1 MKKLVALMLAC
12 MLSLPVVSVADK
24 DSTNDRISEKIEAH
38 TFDSAQK
45 SNADTNKKK
54 TDAKDKQADAKDTSN
69 KKEASDK
76 KDVANKTDKK
86 DVTDK
91 KDFSDK
97 KKNEKKQDQITTN
110 EDGVFKNVIHQRFQG
125 ENRAK
130 TAVNVQRHY
139 FANTDKVILVNDNAY
154 PDAISATNVSMGKY
168 PLLYTGKNSLSI
180 ETKSA
185 LDKMFL
191 DEIYL
196 MGGVNTISKKVE
208 NNLKKNFPHAKITR
222 IMGNNRYDT
231 SAQSAKTRGKVTNLI
246 FAAGTNYADALY
258 ATSLAAHQK
267 APILLV
273 SNDGINQSTANF
285 IKSLGNIHNVTIVG
299 GEISVNQ
306 SVKSQIEALTR
317 KSVTRLSGADRYASS
332 VEVAKRVNASPAEV
346 ITTSGEVFADALVS
360 STVAQKIKAPI
371 LLVKKDVLPLSVR
384 EYLKKNNSIYKLTTI
399 GGYNT
404 VTKNNY
410 STQVILISGLD
421 IDKPL
426 VDKQGKGIIKA
437 FTKDYKKYYVLP
449 NNKYYS
455 AIKEYD
461 KLFVY
466 LRDAL
471 AEDYRPLE

>member
-1 MKKLVALMLAC
+1 MLVC
-12 MLSLPVVSVADK
+12 MLSFPVVSIADK
-24 DSTNDRISEKIEAH
+24 DSPNEVTSEKV
-38 TFDSAQK
+38 
-45 SNADTNKKK
+45 
-54 TDAKDKQADAKDTSN
+54 
-69 KKEASDK
+69 EASTNETN
-76 KDVANKTDKK
+76 VNNTNEKT
-86 DVTDK
+86 
-91 KDFSDK
+91 
-97 KKNEKKQDQITTN
+97 KNEKQQKQITTN

-139 FANTDKVILVNDNAY
+139 FANTNKVILVNDNAY

-168 PLLYTGKNSLSI
+168 PLLYTGKNSLSV

-196 MGGVNTISKKVE
+196 MGGANTISKNVE
-208 NNLKKNFPHAKITR
+208 NKLRKNFPHAKITR

-231 SAQSAKTRGKVTNLI
+231 SAESAKTRANTTNLI

-258 ATSLAAHQK
+258 ATSLAAHQN

-273 SNDGINQSTANF
+273 SNEGLSQSTRKF
-285 IKSLGNIHNVTIVG
+285 IQSIGNIHNVTIVG
-299 GEISVNQ
+299 GGISVNQ
-306 SVKSQIEALTR
+306 SVKNQIENLT
-317 KSVTRLSGADRYASS
+317 KKHVTRLAGVDRYESS
-332 VEVAKRVNASPAEV
+332 VEVAKRVNANPAEV

-371 LLVKKDVLPLSVR
+371 LLVKKDVIPLKVR
-384 EYLKKNNSIYKLTTI
+384 EYMKDTNSIYKLTTI

-426 VDKQGKGIIKA
+426 IDKQGKGLIKA

-449 NNKYYS
+449 NNKYYNS
-455 AIKEYD
+455 IKKYD

>member
-1 MKKLVALMLAC
+1 MLVC
-12 MLSLPVVSVADK
+12 MLSFPVVSAADK
-24 DSTNDRISEKIEAH
+24 DSSSNTPSKKVESSTNETNVNNTNEK
-38 TFDSAQK
+38 T
-45 SNADTNKKK
+45 
-54 TDAKDKQADAKDTSN
+54 
-69 KKEASDK
+69 
-76 KDVANKTDKK
+76 
-86 DVTDK
+86 
-91 KDFSDK
+91 
-97 KKNEKKQDQITTN
+97 KNEKQQEQITTN

-139 FANTDKVILVNDNAY
+139 FANTNKVILVNDNAY

-168 PLLYTGKNSLSI
+168 PLLYTGKNSLSV

-196 MGGVNTISKKVE
+196 MGGVNTISKNVE
-208 NNLKKNFPHAKITR
+208 NKLRKNFPHAKITR

-231 SAQSAKTRGKVTNLI
+231 SAESAKTRANTTNLI

-258 ATSLAAHQK
+258 ATSLAAHQN

-273 SNDGINQSTANF
+273 SNEGLSTSTVNF
-285 IKSLGNIHNVTIVG
+285 IKSIGNIDSVTIVG

-306 SVKSQIEALTR
+306 SVKNQIENLTKKR
-317 KSVTRLSGADRYASS
+317 VTRLAGVDRYESS
-332 VEVAKRVNASPAEV
+332 VEVAKRVNANPAEV

-371 LLVKKDVLPLSVR
+371 LLVKKDVIPLKVR
-384 EYLKKNNSIYKLTTI
+384 EYMKDTNSIYKLTTI

-426 VDKQGKGIIKA
+426 VDKQGKGLIKA

-455 AIKEYD
+455 SIKKYD

>member
-1 MKKLVALMLAC
+1 MKKLVALMLVC
-12 MLSLPVVSVADK
+12 MLSFPVVSAADK
-24 DSTNDRISEKIEAH
+24 DSPSNTPSKKVESSTNE
-38 TFDSAQK
+38 TNV
-45 SNADTNKKK
+45 SNTNEQ
-54 TDAKDKQADAKDTSN
+54 T
-69 KKEASDK
+69 
-76 KDVANKTDKK
+76 
-86 DVTDK
+86 
-91 KDFSDK
+91 
-97 KKNEKKQDQITTN
+97 KNEKQQEQITTN

-139 FANTDKVILVNDNAY
+139 FANTNKVILVNDNAY

-168 PLLYTGKNSLSI
+168 PLLYTGKNSLSV
-180 ETKSA
+180 ETKLA

-196 MGGVNTISKKVE
+196 MGGVNTISKNVE
-208 NNLKKNFPHAKITR
+208 NKLRKNFPHAKITR

-231 SAQSAKTRGKVTNLI
+231 SAESAKTRANTTNLI

-273 SNDGINQSTANF
+273 SNDGINQSTANY
-285 IKSLGNIHNVTIVG
+285 IKSLGNIDNVTIVG
-299 GEISVNQ
+299 GEISVNE
-306 SVKSQIEALTR
+306 SIKNQIQALTKKR
-317 KSVTRLSGADRYASS
+317 VTRLAGVDRYESS
-332 VEVAKRVNASPAEV
+332 VEVAKRVNANPAEV

-384 EYLKKNNSIYKLTTI
+384 EYMKDTNSIYKLTTI

-426 VDKQGKGIIKA
+426 LDKQGKGLI
-437 FTKDYKKYYVLP
+437 
-449 NNKYYS
+449 S
-455 AIKEYD
+455 
-461 KLFVY
+461 
-466 LRDAL
+466 
-471 AEDYRPLE
+471 

>member
-12 MLSLPVVSVADK
+12 MLSFPVVSVADK
-24 DSTNDRISEKIEAH
+24 DSANEGASEKVEANAND
-38 TFDSAQK
+38 TAKK
-45 SNADTNKKK
+45 SDPNAKP
-54 TDAKDKQADAKDTSN
+54 KD
-69 KKEASDK
+69 E
-76 KDVANKTDKK
+76 
-86 DVTDK
+86 
-91 KDFSDK
+91 
-97 KKNEKKQDQITTN
+97 NEKKQEQITTN

-139 FANTDKVILVNDNAY
+139 FANTNKVILVNDNAY

-196 MGGVNTISKKVE
+196 MGGLNTISKKVE
-208 NNLKKNFPHAKITR
+208 NSLKKNFPHAKITR

-231 SAQSAKTRGKVTNLI
+231 SAESAKTRANTTNLI

-258 ATSLAAHQK
+258 ATSLAAHQN

-273 SNDGINQSTANF
+273 SNEGLSQSTRKF
-285 IKSLGNIHNVTIVG
+285 IQSIGNIDSVTIVG

-306 SVKSQIEALTR
+306 SVKNQIENLTKKR
-317 KSVTRLSGADRYASS
+317 VTRLAGVDRYESS
-332 VEVAKRVNASPAEV
+332 VEVAKRVNANPAEV

-371 LLVKKDVLPLSVR
+371 LLVKKDVIPLKVR
-384 EYLKKNNSIYKLTTI
+384 EYMKDTNSIYKLTTI

-426 VDKQGKGIIKA
+426 IDKQGKGLIKA

-449 NNKYYS
+449 NNKYYNS
-455 AIKEYD
+455 IKKYD

>member
-1 MKKLVALMLAC
+1 MLVC
-12 MLSLPVVSVADK
+12 MLSFPVVSAADK
-24 DSTNDRISEKIEAH
+24 DSPSNTPSKKVESSTNE
-38 TFDSAQK
+38 TNV
-45 SNADTNKKK
+45 SNTNEQ
-54 TDAKDKQADAKDTSN
+54 T
-69 KKEASDK
+69 
-76 KDVANKTDKK
+76 
-86 DVTDK
+86 
-91 KDFSDK
+91 
-97 KKNEKKQDQITTN
+97 KNEKNQEEITTN

-139 FANTDKVILVNDNAY
+139 FANTNKVILVNDNAY

-168 PLLYTGKNSLSI
+168 PLLYTGKNSLSV

-196 MGGVNTISKKVE
+196 MGGVNTISKNVE
-208 NNLKKNFPHAKITR
+208 NKLRKNFPHAKITR
-222 IMGNNRYDT
+222 IMGNNRYGT
-231 SAQSAKTRGKVTNLI
+231 SAESAKTRANTTNLI

-258 ATSLAAHQK
+258 ATSLAAHQN

-273 SNDGINQSTANF
+273 SNDGINQSTANY
-285 IKSLGNIHNVTIVG
+285 IKSLGNINNVTIVG

-306 SVKSQIEALTR
+306 SVKNQIENLTKKR
-317 KSVTRLSGADRYASS
+317 VTRLAGQDRYASS
-332 VEVAKRVNASPAEV
+332 VEVAKRVNANPAEV

-384 EYLKKNNSIYKLTTI
+384 EYMKDSNSIYKLTTI

-426 VDKQGKGIIKA
+426 IDKQGKGLIKA

>member
-1 MKKLVALMLAC
+1 MLVC
-12 MLSLPVVSVADK
+12 MLSFPVLSAADK
-24 DSTNDRISEKIEAH
+24 DSASNTPSKKVESSTNE
-38 TFDSAQK
+38 
-45 SNADTNKKK
+45 TNVNN
-54 TDAKDKQADAKDTSN
+54 TNEQT
-69 KKEASDK
+69 
-76 KDVANKTDKK
+76 
-86 DVTDK
+86 
-91 KDFSDK
+91 
-97 KKNEKKQDQITTN
+97 KNEKQQEEITTN

-139 FANTDKVILVNDNAY
+139 FANTNKVILVNDNAY

-168 PLLYTGKNSLSI
+168 PLLYTGKNSLSV

-196 MGGVNTISKKVE
+196 MGGANTISKKVE
-208 NNLKKNFPHAKITR
+208 NKLRKNFPHAKITR

-231 SAQSAKTRGKVTNLI
+231 SAESARTRANTTNLI

-258 ATSLAAHQK
+258 ATSLAAHQN

-306 SVKSQIEALTR
+306 SVKNQIENLTKKR
-317 KSVTRLSGADRYASS
+317 VTRLAGVDRYESS
-332 VEVAKRVNASPAEV
+332 VEVAKRVNANPAEV

-371 LLVKKDVLPLSVR
+371 LLVKKDVLPLKVR
-384 EYLKKNNSIYKLTTI
+384 EYLRDTNSIYKLTTI

-426 VDKQGKGIIKA
+426 LDKQGKGLIKA

-449 NNKYYS
+449 NNKYYNS
-455 AIKEYD
+455 IKEYD

>member
-1 MKKLVALMLAC
+1 MLVC
-12 MLSLPVVSVADK
+12 MLSFPVVSIADK
-24 DSTNDRISEKIEAH
+24 NSPNEGASEKVEA
-38 TFDSAQK
+38 SANDTAKK
-45 SNADTNKKK
+45 SDANAK
-54 TDAKDKQADAKDTSN
+54 AKD
-69 KKEASDK
+69 E
-76 KDVANKTDKK
+76 
-86 DVTDK
+86 
-91 KDFSDK
+91 
-97 KKNEKKQDQITTN
+97 NEKKQEQITTN

-139 FANTDKVILVNDNAY
+139 FANTNKVILVNDNAY

-168 PLLYTGKNSLSI
+168 PLLYTGKNSLSV

-196 MGGVNTISKKVE
+196 MGGVNTISKNVE
-208 NNLKKNFPHAKITR
+208 NKLKKNFPHAKITR

-231 SAQSAKTRGKVTNLI
+231 SAESAKTRANTTNLI

-258 ATSLAAHQK
+258 ATSLAAHQN

-273 SNDGINQSTANF
+273 SNEGLSQSTRKF
-285 IKSLGNIHNVTIVG
+285 IQSIGNIDNVTIVG

-306 SVKSQIEALTR
+306 SVKNQIENLTKKR
-317 KSVTRLSGADRYASS
+317 VTRLAGVDRYESS
-332 VEVAKRVNASPAEV
+332 VEVAKRVNANPAEV

-371 LLVKKDVLPLSVR
+371 LLVKKDVLPLKVR
-384 EYLKKNNSIYKLTTI
+384 EYMKDTNSIYKLTTI

-426 VDKQGKGIIKA
+426 IDKQGKGLIKA

-449 NNKYYS
+449 NNKYYNS
-455 AIKEYD
+455 IKKYD

>member
-1 MKKLVALMLAC
+1 MLVC
-12 MLSLPVVSVADK
+12 MLSFPVVSAADK
-24 DSTNDRISEKIEAH
+24 DSASNTPSKKVESSTDETNVNNTNEK
-38 TFDSAQK
+38 T
-45 SNADTNKKK
+45 
-54 TDAKDKQADAKDTSN
+54 
-69 KKEASDK
+69 
-76 KDVANKTDKK
+76 
-86 DVTDK
+86 
-91 KDFSDK
+91 
-97 KKNEKKQDQITTN
+97 KNEKQQEQITTN

-139 FANTDKVILVNDNAY
+139 FANTNKVILVNDNAY

-168 PLLYTGKNSLSI
+168 PLLYTGKNSLSV

-208 NNLKKNFPHAKITR
+208 NNLRRNFPHAKITR

-231 SAQSAKTRGKVTNLI
+231 SAESAKTRANTTNLI

-273 SNDGINQSTANF
+273 SNDGLSTSTVNF
-285 IKSLGNIHNVTIVG
+285 IKSIGNIDNVTIVG

-306 SVKSQIEALTR
+306 SVKNQIEALTKKR
-317 KSVTRLSGADRYASS
+317 VTRLAGVDRYESS
-332 VEVAKRVNASPAEV
+332 VEVAKRVNENPAEV

-371 LLVKKDVLPLSVR
+371 LLVKKDIIPLKVR
-384 EYLKKNNSIYKLTTI
+384 EYMKDTNSIYKLTTI

-404 VTKNNY
+404 VTRNNY

-426 VDKQGKGIIKA
+426 LDKQGKGLIKA

-449 NNKYYS
+449 NNKYYNS
-455 AIKEYD
+455 IKEYD

>member
-1 MKKLVALMLAC
+1 MLVC
-12 MLSLPVVSVADK
+12 MLSFPVVSIADK
-24 DSTNDRISEKIEAH
+24 NSPNEGASEKVEA
-38 TFDSAQK
+38 SANDTAKK
-45 SNADTNKKK
+45 SDANAK
-54 TDAKDKQADAKDTSN
+54 AKD
-69 KKEASDK
+69 E
-76 KDVANKTDKK
+76 
-86 DVTDK
+86 
-91 KDFSDK
+91 
-97 KKNEKKQDQITTN
+97 NEKKQEQITTN

-139 FANTDKVILVNDNAY
+139 FANTNKVILVNDNAY

-168 PLLYTGKNSLSI
+168 PLLYTGKNSLSV

-196 MGGVNTISKKVE
+196 MGGVNTISKNVE
-208 NNLKKNFPHAKITR
+208 NKLKKNFPHAKITR

-231 SAQSAKTRGKVTNLI
+231 SAESAKARANTTNLI

-258 ATSLAAHQK
+258 ATSLAAHQN

-273 SNDGINQSTANF
+273 SNEGLSQSTRKF
-285 IKSLGNIHNVTIVG
+285 IQSIGNIDTVTIVG

-306 SVKSQIEALTR
+306 SVKNQIENLTKKR
-317 KSVTRLSGADRYASS
+317 VTRLAGVDRYESS
-332 VEVAKRVNASPAEV
+332 VEVAKRVNANPAEV

-371 LLVKKDVLPLSVR
+371 LLVKKDVIPLKVR
-384 EYLKKNNSIYKLTTI
+384 EYMKDTNSIYKLTTI

-426 VDKQGKGIIKA
+426 IDKQGKGLIKA

-449 NNKYYS
+449 NNKYYR

>member
-1 MKKLVALMLAC
+1 MKKLVALMLVC
-12 MLSLPVVSVADK
+12 MLSFPVVSAADK
-24 DSTNDRISEKIEAH
+24 DSANNTPSKKVESSTNETNVNNTNEK
-38 TFDSAQK
+38 T
-45 SNADTNKKK
+45 
-54 TDAKDKQADAKDTSN
+54 
-69 KKEASDK
+69 
-76 KDVANKTDKK
+76 
-86 DVTDK
+86 
-91 KDFSDK
+91 
-97 KKNEKKQDQITTN
+97 KNEKKQEEITTN

-139 FANTDKVILVNDNAY
+139 FANTNKVILVNDNAY

-168 PLLYTGKNSLSI
+168 PLLYTGKNSLSV

-196 MGGVNTISKKVE
+196 MGGVNTISKNVE
-208 NNLKKNFPHAKITR
+208 NKLRKNFPHAKITR

-231 SAQSAKTRGKVTNLI
+231 SAESAKTRANTTNLI

-258 ATSLAAHQK
+258 ATSLAAHQN

-273 SNDGINQSTANF
+273 SNEGLSQSTRKF
-285 IKSLGNIHNVTIVG
+285 IQSIGNIDSVTIVG

-306 SVKSQIEALTR
+306 SVKNQIENLTKKR
-317 KSVTRLSGADRYASS
+317 VTRLAGVDRYESS
-332 VEVAKRVNASPAEV
+332 VEVAKRVNANPAEV

-371 LLVKKDVLPLSVR
+371 LLVKKDVIPLKVK
-384 EYLKKNNSIYKLTTI
+384 EYMKDTNSIYKLTTI

-426 VDKQGKGIIKA
+426 IDKQGKGLIKA

-449 NNKYYS
+449 NNKYYR

>member
-1 MKKLVALMLAC
+1 MKKLVALMLVC
-12 MLSLPVVSVADK
+12 MLSFPVVSAADK
-24 DSTNDRISEKIEAH
+24 DSPSNTPSKKVESSTNE
-38 TFDSAQK
+38 TNV
-45 SNADTNKKK
+45 SNTNEQ
-54 TDAKDKQADAKDTSN
+54 T
-69 KKEASDK
+69 
-76 KDVANKTDKK
+76 
-86 DVTDK
+86 
-91 KDFSDK
+91 
-97 KKNEKKQDQITTN
+97 KNEKKQEEITTN

-139 FANTDKVILVNDNAY
+139 FANTNKVILVNDNAY

-168 PLLYTGKNSLSI
+168 PLLYTGKNSLSV

-208 NNLKKNFPHAKITR
+208 NKLRKNFPHAKITR

-231 SAQSAKTRGKVTNLI
+231 SAESARTRANTTNLI

-258 ATSLAAHQK
+258 ATSLAAHQN

-273 SNDGINQSTANF
+273 SNEGLSQSTRKF
-285 IKSLGNIHNVTIVG
+285 IQSIGNIERVTIVG

-306 SVKSQIEALTR
+306 SVKNQIENLTK
-317 KSVTRLSGADRYASS
+317 KSVTRLAGVDRYESS
-332 VEVAKRVNASPAEV
+332 VEVAKRVNANPAEV

-371 LLVKKDVLPLSVR
+371 LLVKKDVLPLKVR
-384 EYLKKNNSIYKLTTI
+384 EYMKDTNSIYKLTTI

-426 VDKQGKGIIKA
+426 IDKQGKGLIKA

-449 NNKYYS
+449 NNKYYNS
-455 AIKEYD
+455 IKEYD

>member
-1 MKKLVALMLAC
+1 MKKFVALMLVC
-12 MLSLPVVSVADK
+12 MLSFPVVSVAD
-24 DSTNDRISEKIEAH
+24 ND
-38 TFDSAQK
+38 
-45 SNADTNKKK
+45 K
-54 TDAKDKQADAKDTSN
+54 TTAKDATEKVETSANDTAKTSN
-69 KKEASDK
+69 ND
-76 KDVANKTDKK
+76 NK
-86 DVTDK
+86 
-91 KDFSDK
+91 S
-97 KKNEKKQDQITTN
+97 EKKQDQITAN
-110 EDGVFKNVIHQRFQG
+110 EEGVFKNVIHQRFQG

-139 FANTDKVILVNDNAY
+139 FANTNKVILVNDNAY
-154 PDAISATNVSMGKY
+154 PDAISATNVSIGKY
-168 PLLYTGKNSLSI
+168 PLLYTGKNSLSV

-196 MGGVNTISKKVE
+196 MGGVNTIGKKVE
-208 NNLKKNFPHAKITR
+208 NKLKKNFPHAKITR

-231 SAQSAKTRGKVTNLI
+231 SAESAKTRANTTNLI

-258 ATSLAAHQK
+258 ATSLAAHQN

-273 SNDGINQSTANF
+273 SNEGLSQSTRKF
-285 IKSLGNIHNVTIVG
+285 IQSIENIHNVTIVG

-306 SVKSQIEALTR
+306 SVKNQIENLTKKR
-317 KSVTRLSGADRYASS
+317 VTRLAGVDRYESS
-332 VEVAKRVNASPAEV
+332 VEVAKRVNANPAEV

-371 LLVKKDVLPLSVR
+371 LLVKKDVLPLKVR
-384 EYLKKNNSIYKLTTI
+384 EYMKDTNSIYKLTTI

-426 VDKQGKGIIKA
+426 LDKQGKGLIKA

-449 NNKYYS
+449 SNKYYNS
-455 AIKEYD
+455 IKKYD

>member
-1 MKKLVALMLAC
+1 MKKLVALMLVC
-12 MLSLPVVSVADK
+12 MLSFPVLSAADK
-24 DSTNDRISEKIEAH
+24 DSASNTPSKKVESSTNE
-38 TFDSAQK
+38 
-45 SNADTNKKK
+45 TNVNN
-54 TDAKDKQADAKDTSN
+54 TNEQT
-69 KKEASDK
+69 
-76 KDVANKTDKK
+76 
-86 DVTDK
+86 
-91 KDFSDK
+91 
-97 KKNEKKQDQITTN
+97 KNEKQQEEITTN

-139 FANTDKVILVNDNAY
+139 FANTNKVILVNDNAY

-168 PLLYTGKNSLSI
+168 PLLYTGKNSLSV

-196 MGGVNTISKKVE
+196 MGGANTISKKVE
-208 NNLKKNFPHAKITR
+208 NKLRKNFPHAKITR

-231 SAQSAKTRGKVTNLI
+231 SAESARTRANTTNLI

-258 ATSLAAHQK
+258 ATSLAAHQN

-306 SVKSQIEALTR
+306 SVKNQIENLTKKR
-317 KSVTRLSGADRYASS
+317 VTRLAGVDRYESS
-332 VEVAKRVNASPAEV
+332 VEVAKRVNANPAEV

-371 LLVKKDVLPLSVR
+371 LLVKKDVLPLKVR
-384 EYLKKNNSIYKLTTI
+384 EYLRDTNSIYKLTTI

-426 VDKQGKGIIKA
+426 LDKQGKGLIKA

-449 NNKYYS
+449 NNKYYNS
-455 AIKEYD
+455 IKEYD

>member
-1 MKKLVALMLAC
+1 MKRLVALMLVS
-12 MLSLPVVSVADK
+12 MLSFPVLSVADK
-24 DSTNDRISEKIEAH
+24 DSAINTPSKKVETSTNETNVNNTNEK
-38 TFDSAQK
+38 T
-45 SNADTNKKK
+45 
-54 TDAKDKQADAKDTSN
+54 
-69 KKEASDK
+69 
-76 KDVANKTDKK
+76 
-86 DVTDK
+86 
-91 KDFSDK
+91 
-97 KKNEKKQDQITTN
+97 KNEKQQEQITTN

-139 FANTDKVILVNDNAY
+139 FANTNKVILVNDNAY

-168 PLLYTGKNSLSI
+168 PLLYTGKNSLSV

-196 MGGVNTISKKVE
+196 MGGVNTISKNVE
-208 NNLKKNFPHAKITR
+208 NKLRKNFPHAKITR

-231 SAQSAKTRGKVTNLI
+231 SAESAKTRANTTNLI

-258 ATSLAAHQK
+258 ATSLAAHQN

-273 SNDGINQSTANF
+273 SNEGLSQSTRKF
-285 IKSLGNIHNVTIVG
+285 IQSIGNIDSVTIVG

-306 SVKSQIEALTR
+306 SVKNQIENLTKKR
-317 KSVTRLSGADRYASS
+317 VTRLAGVDRYESS
-332 VEVAKRVNASPAEV
+332 VEVAKRVNANPAEV

-371 LLVKKDVLPLSVR
+371 LLVKKDVLPLKVR
-384 EYLKKNNSIYKLTTI
+384 EYMKDTNSIYKLTTI

-421 IDKPL
+421 IDKPII
-426 VDKQGKGIIKA
+426 DKQGKGLIKA

-449 NNKYYS
+449 NNKYYNS
-455 AIKEYD
+455 IKEYD

>member
-1 MKKLVALMLAC
+1 MLVC
-12 MLSLPVVSVADK
+12 MLSFPVVSAADK
-24 DSTNDRISEKIEAH
+24 DSASNTPSKKVESSTNETNVNNTNEK
-38 TFDSAQK
+38 T
-45 SNADTNKKK
+45 
-54 TDAKDKQADAKDTSN
+54 
-69 KKEASDK
+69 
-76 KDVANKTDKK
+76 
-86 DVTDK
+86 
-91 KDFSDK
+91 
-97 KKNEKKQDQITTN
+97 KNEKQQEQITTN

-139 FANTDKVILVNDNAY
+139 FANTNKVILVNANAY

-168 PLLYTGKNSLSI
+168 PLLYTGMNSLSV

-196 MGGVNTISKKVE
+196 MGGANTISKKVE
-208 NNLKKNFPHAKITR
+208 NKLKKNFPHAKITR

-231 SAQSAKTRGKVTNLI
+231 SAESAKTRAHTTNLI

-273 SNDGINQSTANF
+273 SNDGLSTSTVNF
-285 IKSLGNIHNVTIVG
+285 IKSIGNIDNVTIVG

-306 SVKSQIEALTR
+306 SVKNQIESLTKKR
-317 KSVTRLSGADRYASS
+317 VTRLAGVDRYESS
-332 VEVAKRVNASPAEV
+332 VEVAKRVNENPAEV

-371 LLVKKDVLPLSVR
+371 LLVKKDVLPLKVR
-384 EYLKKNNSIYKLTTI
+384 EYLRDTNSIYKLTTI

-426 VDKQGKGIIKA
+426 LDKQGKGLIKA

-449 NNKYYS
+449 NNKYYNS
-455 AIKEYD
+455 IKEYD

>member
-38 TFDSAQK
+38 TNDSAQK
-45 SNADTNKKK
+45 SNADTNSKK
-54 TDAKDKQADAKDTSN
+54 TDAKDKQADAKDQKSDAKNTSN
-69 KKEASDK
+69 KKDSSE
-76 KDVANKTDKK
+76 
-86 DVTDK
+86 
-91 KDFSDK
+91 K
-97 KKNEKKQDQITTN
+97 KKQEKKQDQITTN

-139 FANTDKVILVNDNAY
+139 FANTNKVILVNDNAY

-180 ETKSA
+180 ETKTA

-196 MGGVNTISKKVE
+196 MGGANTISKKVE
-208 NNLKKNFPHAKITR
+208 NSLKRNFPHAKITR
-222 IMGNNRYDT
+222 IMGSNRYDT
-231 SAQSAKTRGKVTNLI
+231 SAQSARTRAKTTNLI

-258 ATSLAAHQK
+258 ATSLAAHQN

-306 SVKSQIEALTR
+306 SVKNQIEALTR
-317 KSVTRLSGADRYASS
+317 KPVTRLAGVDRYESS
-332 VEVAKRVNASPAEV
+332 VEVAKRVNANPAEV

-384 EYLKKNNSIYKLTTI
+384 EYLKKTNSIYKLTTI

>member
-1 MKKLVALMLAC
+1 MLAC
-12 MLSLPVVSVADK
+12 MLSLPVTSVADK
-24 DSTNDRISEKIEAH
+24 DSTNDRISEKIEA
-38 TFDSAQK
+38 SANDTAHK
-45 SNADTNKKK
+45 SDADTNSKK
-54 TDAKDKQADAKDTSN
+54 TDAKDQKSGAKDQKSDAKNTSN
-69 KKEASDK
+69 KKD
-76 KDVANKTDKK
+76 TPDKK

-91 KDFSDK
+91 KDSSEK
-97 KKNEKKQDQITTN
+97 KKQEKKQDQITTN

-139 FANTDKVILVNDNAY
+139 FANTNKVILVNDNAY

-180 ETKSA
+180 ETKTA

-196 MGGVNTISKKVE
+196 MGGANTISKKVE
-208 NNLKKNFPHAKITR
+208 NSLKRNFPHAKITR
-222 IMGNNRYDT
+222 IMGSNRYDT
-231 SAQSAKTRGKVTNLI
+231 SAQSARTRAKTTNLI

-258 ATSLAAHQK
+258 ATSLAAHQN

-306 SVKSQIEALTR
+306 SVKSQIEALTNKR
-317 KSVTRLSGADRYASS
+317 VTRLAGVDRYESS
-332 VEVAKRVNASPAEV
+332 VEVAKRVNANPAEV
-346 ITTSGEVFADALVS
+346 ITTSDEVFADALVS

-449 NNKYYS
+449 NNKYYR

>member
-1 MKKLVALMLAC
+1 MKKLVTLMLVC
-12 MLSLPVVSVADK
+12 MLSFPVVSAADK
-24 DSTNDRISEKIEAH
+24 DSPSNTPSKKVESSTNE
-38 TFDSAQK
+38 
-45 SNADTNKKK
+45 TNVNN
-54 TDAKDKQADAKDTSN
+54 TNEQT
-69 KKEASDK
+69 
-76 KDVANKTDKK
+76 
-86 DVTDK
+86 
-91 KDFSDK
+91 
-97 KKNEKKQDQITTN
+97 KNEKKQEQITTN

-139 FANTDKVILVNDNAY
+139 FANTNKVILVNDNAY

-168 PLLYTGKNSLSI
+168 PLLYTGKNSLSV

-208 NNLKKNFPHAKITR
+208 NKLRKNFPHAKITR

-231 SAQSAKTRGKVTNLI
+231 SAESARTRANTTNLI

-258 ATSLAAHQK
+258 ATSLAAHQN

-273 SNDGINQSTANF
+273 SNEGLSQSTRKF
-285 IKSLGNIHNVTIVG
+285 IQSIGNIDSVTIVG

-306 SVKSQIEALTR
+306 SVKNQIEALTKKR
-317 KSVTRLSGADRYASS
+317 VTRLAGVDRYESS
-332 VEVAKRVNASPAEV
+332 VEVAKRVNANPAEV

-384 EYLKKNNSIYKLTTI
+384 EYMKDTNSIYKLTTI

-426 VDKQGKGIIKA
+426 IDKQGKGLIKA

-449 NNKYYS
+449 NNKYYNS
-455 AIKEYD
+455 IKEYD

>member
-1 MKKLVALMLAC
+1 MLVC
-12 MLSLPVVSVADK
+12 MLSFPVVSAADK
-24 DSTNDRISEKIEAH
+24 DSS
-38 TFDSAQK
+38 
-45 SNADTNKKK
+45 SNTPSKKV
-54 TDAKDKQADAKDTSN
+54 
-69 KKEASDK
+69 EASTNETN
-76 KDVANKTDKK
+76 VNNTNEKT
-86 DVTDK
+86 
-91 KDFSDK
+91 
-97 KKNEKKQDQITTN
+97 KNEKQQEQITTN

-139 FANTDKVILVNDNAY
+139 FANTNKVILVNDNAY

-168 PLLYTGKNSLSI
+168 PLLYTGKNSLSV

-196 MGGVNTISKKVE
+196 MGGVNTISKNVE
-208 NNLKKNFPHAKITR
+208 NKLRKNFPHAKITR

-231 SAQSAKTRGKVTNLI
+231 SAESARTRANTTNLI

-258 ATSLAAHQK
+258 ATSLAAHQN

-273 SNDGINQSTANF
+273 SNEGLSQSTRKF
-285 IKSLGNIHNVTIVG
+285 IQSIGNIDSVTIVG

-306 SVKSQIEALTR
+306 SVKNQIENLTKKR
-317 KSVTRLSGADRYASS
+317 VTRLSGVDRYESS
-332 VEVAKRVNASPAEV
+332 VEVAKRVNANPAEV

-384 EYLKKNNSIYKLTTI
+384 EYMKDTNSIYKLTTI

-426 VDKQGKGIIKA
+426 IDKQGKGLIKA

-449 NNKYYS
+449 NNKYYR

>member
-1 MKKLVALMLAC
+1 MKKLVALMLVC
-12 MLSLPVVSVADK
+12 MLSFPVVSIADK
-24 DSTNDRISEKIEAH
+24 DSASNTPSKKIE
-38 TFDSAQK
+38 
-45 SNADTNKKK
+45 SNTNETNVNNTNEK
-54 TDAKDKQADAKDTSN
+54 T
-69 KKEASDK
+69 
-76 KDVANKTDKK
+76 
-86 DVTDK
+86 
-91 KDFSDK
+91 
-97 KKNEKKQDQITTN
+97 KNEKQQEQITTN

-139 FANTDKVILVNDNAY
+139 FANTNKVILVNDNAY

-168 PLLYTGKNSLSI
+168 PLLYTGKNSLSV

-196 MGGVNTISKKVE
+196 MGGVNTISKNVE
-208 NNLKKNFPHAKITR
+208 NKLKKNFPQAKITR

-231 SAQSAKTRGKVTNLI
+231 SAESANTRANTTNLI

-258 ATSLAAHQK
+258 ATSLAAHQN

-273 SNDGINQSTANF
+273 SNEGLSQSTRKF
-285 IKSLGNIHNVTIVG
+285 IQSIGNIDSVTIVG

-306 SVKSQIEALTR
+306 SVKNQIENLTKKR
-317 KSVTRLSGADRYASS
+317 VTRLAGVDRYESS
-332 VEVAKRVNASPAEV
+332 VEVAKRVNANPAEV

-384 EYLKKNNSIYKLTTI
+384 EYMKDTNSIYKLTTI

-421 IDKPL
+421 IDKPII
-426 VDKQGKGIIKA
+426 DKQGKGLIKA

-449 NNKYYS
+449 NNKYYNS
-455 AIKEYD
+455 IKEYD

>member
-38 TFDSAQK
+38 TNDSAQK
-45 SNADTNKKK
+45 SNADTNSKK
-54 TDAKDKQADAKDTSN
+54 TDAKDKQADAKDQKSDAKNTSN
-69 KKEASDK
+69 KKDSSE
-76 KDVANKTDKK
+76 
-86 DVTDK
+86 
-91 KDFSDK
+91 K
-97 KKNEKKQDQITTN
+97 KKQEKKQDQITTN

-139 FANTDKVILVNDNAY
+139 FANTNKVILVNDNAY

-208 NNLKKNFPHAKITR
+208 NSLKRNFPHAKITR
-222 IMGNNRYDT
+222 IMGSNRYDT
-231 SAQSAKTRGKVTNLI
+231 SAQSARTRAKTTNLI

-258 ATSLAAHQK
+258 ATSLAAHQN

-306 SVKSQIEALTR
+306 SVKSQIEALTNKR
-317 KSVTRLSGADRYASS
+317 VTRLAGVDRYESS

>member
-1 MKKLVALMLAC
+1 MLAC

-24 DSTNDRISEKIEAH
+24 DSTNKDVSEKIEAH
-38 TFDSAQK
+38 TFDSATK
-45 SNADTNKKK
+45 SDADTNSKK
-54 TDAKDKQADAKDTSN
+54 TNAKDKQAGAKDQKSDAKDTSN
-69 KKEASDK
+69 KKDS
-76 KDVANKTDKK
+76 TDKK
-86 DVTDK
+86 K
-91 KDFSDK
+91 Q
-97 KKNEKKQDQITTN
+97 EKKQDQITTN

-139 FANTDKVILVNDNAY
+139 FANTNKVILVNDNAY

-208 NNLKKNFPHAKITR
+208 NSLKRNFPHAKITR
-222 IMGNNRYDT
+222 IMGSNRYDT
-231 SAQSAKTRGKVTNLI
+231 SAQSARTRSKTTNLI

-258 ATSLAAHQK
+258 ATSLAAHQN

-306 SVKSQIEALTR
+306 SVKSQIEALT
-317 KSVTRLSGADRYASS
+317 KKPVTRLAGVDRYESS
-332 VEVAKRVNASPAEV
+332 VEVAKRVNANPAEV

>member
-38 TFDSAQK
+38 TFDSATK
-45 SNADTNKKK
+45 SDADTNSKK
-54 TDAKDKQADAKDTSN
+54 TDAKDKQADAKDQKSDAKDTSN
-69 KKEASDK
+69 KKDTS
-76 KDVANKTDKK
+76 DKK

-91 KDFSDK
+91 KDSTDK
-97 KKNEKKQDQITTN
+97 KKQEKKQDQITTN

-139 FANTDKVILVNDNAY
+139 FANTNKVILVNDNAY

-196 MGGVNTISKKVE
+196 MGGANTISKKVE
-208 NNLKKNFPHAKITR
+208 NNLKRNFPHAKITR

-231 SAQSAKTRGKVTNLI
+231 SAQSARTRAKTTNLI

-258 ATSLAAHQK
+258 ATSLAAHQN

-306 SVKSQIEALTR
+306 SVKNQIEALT
-317 KSVTRLSGADRYASS
+317 KKPVTRLAGVDRYESS
-332 VEVAKRVNASPAEV
+332 VEVAKRVNANPAEV

-384 EYLKKNNSIYKLTTI
+384 EYLKKPT
-399 GGYNT
+399 
-404 VTKNNY
+404 
-410 STQVILISGLD
+410 
-421 IDKPL
+421 P
-426 VDKQGKGIIKA
+426 
-437 FTKDYKKYYVLP
+437 FT
-449 NNKYYS
+449 N
-455 AIKEYD
+455 
-461 KLFVY
+461 
-466 LRDAL
+466 
-471 AEDYRPLE
+471 

>member
-1 MKKLVALMLAC
+1 MLVC
-12 MLSLPVVSVADK
+12 MLSFPVVSAADK
-24 DSTNDRISEKIEAH
+24 DSASNTPSKKVESSTNE
-38 TFDSAQK
+38 
-45 SNADTNKKK
+45 TNVNN
-54 TDAKDKQADAKDTSN
+54 TNEQT
-69 KKEASDK
+69 
-76 KDVANKTDKK
+76 
-86 DVTDK
+86 
-91 KDFSDK
+91 
-97 KKNEKKQDQITTN
+97 KNEKKQEEITTN
-110 EDGVFKNVIHQRFQG
+110 EDGIFKNVIHQRFQG

-139 FANTDKVILVNDNAY
+139 FANTNKVILVNDNAY

-168 PLLYTGKNSLSI
+168 PLLYTGKNSLSV

-196 MGGVNTISKKVE
+196 MGGVNTISKNVE
-208 NNLKKNFPHAKITR
+208 NKLRKNFPHAKITR

-231 SAQSAKTRGKVTNLI
+231 SAESAKTRANTTNLI

-258 ATSLAAHQK
+258 ATSLAAHQN

-273 SNDGINQSTANF
+273 SNEGLSQSTRKF
-285 IKSLGNIHNVTIVG
+285 IQSIGNIDSVTIVG

-306 SVKSQIEALTR
+306 SVKNQIENLTKKR
-317 KSVTRLSGADRYASS
+317 VTRLAGVDRYESS
-332 VEVAKRVNASPAEV
+332 VEVAKRVNANPAEV

-384 EYLKKNNSIYKLTTI
+384 EYMKDTNSIYKLTTI

-426 VDKQGKGIIKA
+426 IDKQGKGLIKA

-449 NNKYYS
+449 NNKYYNS
-455 AIKEYD
+455 IKEYD

>member
-1 MKKLVALMLAC
+1 MLVC
-12 MLSLPVVSVADK
+12 MLSFPVVSAADK
-24 DSTNDRISEKIEAH
+24 DSASNTPSKKVESSTNETNVNNTNEK
-38 TFDSAQK
+38 T
-45 SNADTNKKK
+45 
-54 TDAKDKQADAKDTSN
+54 
-69 KKEASDK
+69 
-76 KDVANKTDKK
+76 
-86 DVTDK
+86 
-91 KDFSDK
+91 
-97 KKNEKKQDQITTN
+97 KNEKQQEQITTN

-139 FANTDKVILVNDNAY
+139 FANTNKVILVNDNAY

-168 PLLYTGKNSLSI
+168 PLLYTGKNSLSV

-196 MGGVNTISKKVE
+196 MGGANTISKNVE
-208 NNLKKNFPHAKITR
+208 NNLRKNFPHAKITR

-231 SAQSAKTRGKVTNLI
+231 SAESAKTRANTTNLI

-258 ATSLAAHQK
+258 ATSLAAHQN

-273 SNDGINQSTANF
+273 SNEGLLQSTKKF
-285 IKSLGNIHNVTIVG
+285 IQSIGNIDSVTIVG

-306 SVKSQIEALTR
+306 SVKKQIENLT
-317 KSVTRLSGADRYASS
+317 KKHVTRLAGVDRYESS
-332 VEVAKRVNASPAEV
+332 VEVAKRVNTNPAEV

-371 LLVKKDVLPLSVR
+371 LLVKKDVLPLKVR
-384 EYLKKNNSIYKLTTI
+384 EYMKNTNSIYKLTTI

-426 VDKQGKGIIKA
+426 LDKQGKGLIKA

-449 NNKYYS
+449 NNKYYNS
-455 AIKEYD
+455 IKKYD

>member
-1 MKKLVALMLAC
+1 MKKLVALMLVC
-12 MLSLPVVSVADK
+12 MLSFPVVSIADK
-24 DSTNDRISEKIEAH
+24 DSPNEGTSEKVEA
-38 TFDSAQK
+38 SANDTAKK
-45 SNADTNKKK
+45 SDANAK
-54 TDAKDKQADAKDTSN
+54 AKD
-69 KKEASDK
+69 E
-76 KDVANKTDKK
+76 
-86 DVTDK
+86 
-91 KDFSDK
+91 
-97 KKNEKKQDQITTN
+97 NEKQQEQITTN

-139 FANTDKVILVNDNAY
+139 FANTNKVILVNDNAY

-168 PLLYTGKNSLSI
+168 PLLYTGKNSLSV

-196 MGGVNTISKKVE
+196 MGGANTISKNVE
-208 NNLKKNFPHAKITR
+208 NKLRKNFPHAKITR

-231 SAQSAKTRGKVTNLI
+231 SAESAKTRANTTNLI

-258 ATSLAAHQK
+258 ATSLAAHQN

-273 SNDGINQSTANF
+273 SNEGLSQSTRKF
-285 IKSLGNIHNVTIVG
+285 IQSIGNIDSVTIVG

-306 SVKSQIEALTR
+306 SVKNQIENLTKKR
-317 KSVTRLSGADRYASS
+317 VTRLAGVDRYESS
-332 VEVAKRVNASPAEV
+332 VEVAKRVNANPAEV

-371 LLVKKDVLPLSVR
+371 LLVKKDVLPLKVR
-384 EYLKKNNSIYKLTTI
+384 EYMKDTNSIYKLTTI

-426 VDKQGKGIIKA
+426 LDKQGKGLIKA

-455 AIKEYD
+455 SIKKYD

>member
-1 MKKLVALMLAC
+1 MLAC
-12 MLSLPVVSVADK
+12 MLSFPVVSVADK
-24 DSTNDRISEKIEAH
+24 DSPNEGASEKVEA
-38 TFDSAQK
+38 SANDTAKK
-45 SNADTNKKK
+45 SDANAK
-54 TDAKDKQADAKDTSN
+54 AKD
-69 KKEASDK
+69 E
-76 KDVANKTDKK
+76 
-86 DVTDK
+86 
-91 KDFSDK
+91 
-97 KKNEKKQDQITTN
+97 NEKKQEQITTN

-139 FANTDKVILVNDNAY
+139 FANTNKVILVNDNAY

-168 PLLYTGKNSLSI
+168 PLLYTGKNSLSVV
-180 ETKSA
+180 TKSA

-208 NNLKKNFPHAKITR
+208 NKLKKNFPHAKITR

-231 SAQSAKTRGKVTNLI
+231 SAESAKTRANTTNLI

-258 ATSLAAHQK
+258 ATSLAAHQN

-273 SNDGINQSTANF
+273 SNEGLSQSTRKF
-285 IKSLGNIHNVTIVG
+285 IQSIGNIDNVTIVG

-306 SVKSQIEALTR
+306 TVKNQIENLTKKR
-317 KSVTRLSGADRYASS
+317 VTRLAGSDRYASS
-332 VEVAKRVNASPAEV
+332 VEVAKRVNANPAEV

-384 EYLKKNNSIYKLTTI
+384 EYMKNTTSIYKLTTI

-426 VDKQGKGIIKA
+426 LDKQGKGLIKA

-449 NNKYYS
+449 NNKYYNS
-455 AIKEYD
+455 IKKYE

>member
-1 MKKLVALMLAC
+1 MKKLVALMLVC
-12 MLSLPVVSVADK
+12 ILSFPVVSAADK
-24 DSTNDRISEKIEAH
+24 DSSSNTPSKKVESSTNE
-38 TFDSAQK
+38 
-45 SNADTNKKK
+45 TNVNN
-54 TDAKDKQADAKDTSN
+54 TNEQT
-69 KKEASDK
+69 
-76 KDVANKTDKK
+76 
-86 DVTDK
+86 
-91 KDFSDK
+91 
-97 KKNEKKQDQITTN
+97 KNEKKQEEITTN

-139 FANTDKVILVNDNAY
+139 FANTNKVILVNDNAY

-168 PLLYTGKNSLSI
+168 PLLYTGKNSLSV

-196 MGGVNTISKKVE
+196 MGGVNTISKNVE
-208 NNLKKNFPHAKITR
+208 NKLRKNFPHAKITR

-231 SAQSAKTRGKVTNLI
+231 SAESAKTRANTTNLI

-258 ATSLAAHQK
+258 ATSLAAHQN

-273 SNDGINQSTANF
+273 SNEGLSQSTRKF
-285 IKSLGNIHNVTIVG
+285 IQSIGNIDSVTIVG

-306 SVKSQIEALTR
+306 SVKKQIENLTKKR
-317 KSVTRLSGADRYASS
+317 VTRLAGVDRYESS
-332 VEVAKRVNASPAEV
+332 VEVAKRVNANPAEV

-371 LLVKKDVLPLSVR
+371 LLVKKDVLPLKVR
-384 EYLKKNNSIYKLTTI
+384 EYMKDTNSIYKLTTI

-426 VDKQGKGIIKA
+426 IDKQGKGLIKA

-449 NNKYYS
+449 NNKYYNS
-455 AIKEYD
+455 IKEYD

>member
-1 MKKLVALMLAC
+1 MLVC
-12 MLSLPVVSVADK
+12 MLSFPVVSIADK
-24 DSTNDRISEKIEAH
+24 NSPNEGASEKVEA
-38 TFDSAQK
+38 SANDTAKK
-45 SNADTNKKK
+45 SDANAK
-54 TDAKDKQADAKDTSN
+54 AKD
-69 KKEASDK
+69 E
-76 KDVANKTDKK
+76 
-86 DVTDK
+86 
-91 KDFSDK
+91 
-97 KKNEKKQDQITTN
+97 NEKKQEQITTN

-139 FANTDKVILVNDNAY
+139 FANTNKVILVNDNAY

-168 PLLYTGKNSLSI
+168 PLLYTGKNSLSV

-196 MGGVNTISKKVE
+196 MGGVNTISKNVE
-208 NNLKKNFPHAKITR
+208 NKLRKNFPHAKITR

-231 SAQSAKTRGKVTNLI
+231 SAESAKTRANTTNLI

-273 SNDGINQSTANF
+273 SNEGLSQSTRKF
-285 IKSLGNIHNVTIVG
+285 IQSIGNIDTVTIVG

-306 SVKSQIEALTR
+306 SVKNQIEALTKKR
-317 KSVTRLSGADRYASS
+317 VTRLAGVDRYESS
-332 VEVAKRVNASPAEV
+332 VEVAKRVNENPAEV

-371 LLVKKDVLPLSVR
+371 LLVKKDVLPLKVR
-384 EYLKKNNSIYKLTTI
+384 EYLRDTNSIYKLTTI

-426 VDKQGKGIIKA
+426 LDKQGKGLIKA

-449 NNKYYS
+449 NNKYYNS
-455 AIKEYD
+455 IKEYD

>member
-1 MKKLVALMLAC
+1 MLVC
-12 MLSLPVVSVADK
+12 MLSFPVVSAADK
-24 DSTNDRISEKIEAH
+24 DSAINTPSKKVESSTNE
-38 TFDSAQK
+38 
-45 SNADTNKKK
+45 TNVNN
-54 TDAKDKQADAKDTSN
+54 TNEQT
-69 KKEASDK
+69 
-76 KDVANKTDKK
+76 
-86 DVTDK
+86 
-91 KDFSDK
+91 
-97 KKNEKKQDQITTN
+97 KNEKKQEEITTN

-139 FANTDKVILVNDNAY
+139 FANTNKVILVNDNAY

-168 PLLYTGKNSLSI
+168 PLLYTGKNSLSV

-196 MGGVNTISKKVE
+196 MGGVNTISKNVE
-208 NNLKKNFPHAKITR
+208 NKLRKNFPHAKITR

-231 SAQSAKTRGKVTNLI
+231 SAESAKTRANTTNLI

-258 ATSLAAHQK
+258 ATSLAAHQN

-273 SNDGINQSTANF
+273 NNEGLSQSTRKF
-285 IKSLGNIHNVTIVG
+285 IQSIGNIDSVTIVG

-306 SVKSQIEALTR
+306 SVKKQIENLTKKR
-317 KSVTRLSGADRYASS
+317 VTRLAGVDRYESS
-332 VEVAKRVNASPAEV
+332 VEVAKRVNANPAEV

-371 LLVKKDVLPLSVR
+371 LLVKKDVLPLKVR
-384 EYLKKNNSIYKLTTI
+384 EYMKDTNSIYKLTTI

-426 VDKQGKGIIKA
+426 IDKQGKGLIKA

-449 NNKYYS
+449 NNKYYNS
-455 AIKEYD
+455 IKEYD

>member
-1 MKKLVALMLAC
+1 MLVC
-12 MLSLPVVSVADK
+12 MLSFPVASAADK
-24 DSTNDRISEKIEAH
+24 DSANNTPSKKVESSTNETNVNNTNEK
-38 TFDSAQK
+38 T
-45 SNADTNKKK
+45 
-54 TDAKDKQADAKDTSN
+54 
-69 KKEASDK
+69 
-76 KDVANKTDKK
+76 
-86 DVTDK
+86 
-91 KDFSDK
+91 
-97 KKNEKKQDQITTN
+97 KNEKKQEEITTN

-139 FANTDKVILVNDNAY
+139 FANTNKVILVNDNAY

-168 PLLYTGKNSLSI
+168 PLLYTGKNSLSV

-196 MGGVNTISKKVE
+196 MGGVNTISKNVE
-208 NNLKKNFPHAKITR
+208 NKLRKNFPHAKITR

-231 SAQSAKTRGKVTNLI
+231 SAQSAKTRANTTNLI

-258 ATSLAAHQK
+258 ATSLAAHQN

-273 SNDGINQSTANF
+273 SNEGLSQSTRKF
-285 IKSLGNIHNVTIVG
+285 IQSIGNIDSVTIVG

-306 SVKSQIEALTR
+306 SVKNQIENLTKKR
-317 KSVTRLSGADRYASS
+317 VIRLAGVDRYESS
-332 VEVAKRVNASPAEV
+332 VEVAKRVNANPAEV

-371 LLVKKDVLPLSVR
+371 LLVKKDVIPLKVK
-384 EYLKKNNSIYKLTTI
+384 EYMKDTNSIYKLTTI

-426 VDKQGKGIIKA
+426 LDKQGRGLIKA

-449 NNKYYS
+449 NNKYYNS
-455 AIKEYD
+455 IKEYD

>member
-1 MKKLVALMLAC
+1 MLVC
-12 MLSLPVVSVADK
+12 MLSFPVVSAADK
-24 DSTNDRISEKIEAH
+24 DSS
-38 TFDSAQK
+38 
-45 SNADTNKKK
+45 SNTPSKKV
-54 TDAKDKQADAKDTSN
+54 
-69 KKEASDK
+69 EASTNETN
-76 KDVANKTDKK
+76 VNNTNEKT
-86 DVTDK
+86 
-91 KDFSDK
+91 
-97 KKNEKKQDQITTN
+97 KNEKQQEQITTN

-139 FANTDKVILVNDNAY
+139 FANTNKVILVNDNAY

-168 PLLYTGKNSLSI
+168 PLLYTGKNSLSV

-196 MGGVNTISKKVE
+196 MGGVNTISKNVE
-208 NNLKKNFPHAKITR
+208 NKLRKNFPHAKITR

-231 SAQSAKTRGKVTNLI
+231 SAESVKTRANTTNLI

-258 ATSLAAHQK
+258 ATSLAAHQN

-273 SNDGINQSTANF
+273 SNEGLSQSTRKF
-285 IKSLGNIHNVTIVG
+285 IQSIGNIDSVTIVG

-306 SVKSQIEALTR
+306 SVKNQIENLTKKR
-317 KSVTRLSGADRYASS
+317 VTRLAGQDRYESS
-332 VEVAKRVNASPAEV
+332 VEVAKRVNANPAEV

-371 LLVKKDVLPLSVR
+371 LLVKKDVLPLKVR
-384 EYLKKNNSIYKLTTI
+384 EYMKDTNSIYKLTTI

-426 VDKQGKGIIKA
+426 VDKQGKGLIKA

-455 AIKEYD
+455 SIKKYD

>member
-1 MKKLVALMLAC
+1 MKKFVALMLVC
-12 MLSLPVVSVADK
+12 MLSFPVVSAADNDKITSKDATEKVETSAKNSAQTSDK
-24 DSTNDRISEKIEAH
+24 D
-38 TFDSAQK
+38 
-45 SNADTNKKK
+45 KK
-54 TDAKDKQADAKDTSN
+54 TEKQQ
-69 KKEASDK
+69 E
-76 KDVANKTDKK
+76 
-86 DVTDK
+86 
-91 KDFSDK
+91 
-97 KKNEKKQDQITTN
+97 QITTN
-110 EDGVFKNVIHQRFQG
+110 EEGVFKNVIHQRFQG

-139 FANTDKVILVNDNAY
+139 FANTNKVILVNDNAY

-168 PLLYTGKNSLSI
+168 PLLYTGKNSLSV

-208 NNLKKNFPHAKITR
+208 NKLRKNFPHAKITR

-231 SAQSAKTRGKVTNLI
+231 SAQSAKARANTTNLI

-258 ATSLAAHQK
+258 ATRLAAHQK
-267 APILLV
+267 APVLLI
-273 SNDGINQSTANF
+273 SNDGINQSTANY
-285 IKSLGNIHNVTIVG
+285 IKSLGNIDNVTIVG
-299 GEISVNQ
+299 GKISVNE
-306 SVKSQIEALTR
+306 SVKNQIQALTKKR
-317 KSVTRLSGADRYASS
+317 VTRLSGSDRYASS
-332 VEVAKRVNASPAEV
+332 VEVAKRVNANPAEV

-384 EYLKKNNSIYKLTTI
+384 EYLKSTTSIYKLTTI

-426 VDKQGKGIIKA
+426 IDKQGNGLIKA

-449 NNKYYS
+449 NNKYYNS
-455 AIKEYD
+455 IKKYD

>member
-1 MKKLVALMLAC
+1 MLVC
-12 MLSLPVVSVADK
+12 MLSFPVVSAADK
-24 DSTNDRISEKIEAH
+24 DSASNTPSKKVESSTDETNVNNTNEK
-38 TFDSAQK
+38 T
-45 SNADTNKKK
+45 
-54 TDAKDKQADAKDTSN
+54 
-69 KKEASDK
+69 
-76 KDVANKTDKK
+76 
-86 DVTDK
+86 
-91 KDFSDK
+91 
-97 KKNEKKQDQITTN
+97 KNEKNQEQITTN

-139 FANTDKVILVNDNAY
+139 FANTNKVILVNDNAY

-168 PLLYTGKNSLSI
+168 PLLYTGKNSLSV

-196 MGGVNTISKKVE
+196 MGGVNTISKNVE
-208 NNLKKNFPHAKITR
+208 NNLRKNFPHAKITR

-231 SAQSAKTRGKVTNLI
+231 SAESAKTRANTTNLI

-258 ATSLAAHQK
+258 ATSLAAHQN

-273 SNDGINQSTANF
+273 SNEGLLQSTKKF
-285 IKSLGNIHNVTIVG
+285 IQSIGNIDSVTIVG

-306 SVKSQIEALTR
+306 SVKKQIENLT
-317 KSVTRLSGADRYASS
+317 KKHVTRLAGVDRYESS
-332 VEVAKRVNASPAEV
+332 VEVAKRVNTNPAEV

-371 LLVKKDVLPLSVR
+371 LLVKKDVLPLKVR
-384 EYLKKNNSIYKLTTI
+384 EYMKNTNSIYKLTTI

-426 VDKQGKGIIKA
+426 LDKQGKGLIKA

-449 NNKYYS
+449 NNKYYNS
-455 AIKEYD
+455 IKKYD

>member
-1 MKKLVALMLAC
+1 MKKLVALMLVC
-12 MLSLPVVSVADK
+12 MLSFPVVSAADK
-24 DSTNDRISEKIEAH
+24 DSASNMPSKKVESSTNETNVNNTNEK
-38 TFDSAQK
+38 T
-45 SNADTNKKK
+45 
-54 TDAKDKQADAKDTSN
+54 
-69 KKEASDK
+69 
-76 KDVANKTDKK
+76 
-86 DVTDK
+86 
-91 KDFSDK
+91 
-97 KKNEKKQDQITTN
+97 KNEKQQEQITTN

-139 FANTDKVILVNDNAY
+139 FANTTKVILLNDNAY
-154 PDAISATNVSMGKY
+154 PDAISATNVSLGKY

-191 DEIYL
+191 EEIYL
-196 MGGVNTISKKVE
+196 MGGVNTISKNVE
-208 NNLKKNFPHAKITR
+208 NKLRKNFPHAKITR

-231 SAQSAKTRGKVTNLI
+231 SAESAKTRTNTTNLI

-258 ATSLAAHQK
+258 ATSLAAHQN

-273 SNDGINQSTANF
+273 SNEGLSQSTRKF
-285 IKSLGNIHNVTIVG
+285 IQSIGNIDNVTIVG

-306 SVKSQIEALTR
+306 SVKNQIENLTKKR
-317 KSVTRLSGADRYASS
+317 VTRLAGVDRYESS
-332 VEVAKRVNASPAEV
+332 VEVAKRVNANPAEV

-371 LLVKKDVLPLSVR
+371 LLVKKDVIPLSVR
-384 EYLKKNNSIYKLTTI
+384 EYMKDTNSIYKLTTI

-426 VDKQGKGIIKA
+426 IDKQGKGLIKA

-449 NNKYYS
+449 NNKYYNS
-455 AIKEYD
+455 IKKYD

>member
-1 MKKLVALMLAC
+1 MLVC
-12 MLSLPVVSVADK
+12 MLSFPVVSAADK
-24 DSTNDRISEKIEAH
+24 DSASNTPSKKVESSTDETNVNNTNEK
-38 TFDSAQK
+38 T
-45 SNADTNKKK
+45 
-54 TDAKDKQADAKDTSN
+54 
-69 KKEASDK
+69 
-76 KDVANKTDKK
+76 
-86 DVTDK
+86 
-91 KDFSDK
+91 
-97 KKNEKKQDQITTN
+97 KNEKQQEQITTN

-139 FANTDKVILVNDNAY
+139 FANTNKVILVNDNAY

-168 PLLYTGKNSLSI
+168 PLLYTGKNSLSV

-196 MGGVNTISKKVE
+196 MGGVNTISKNVE
-208 NNLKKNFPHAKITR
+208 NKLKKNFPHAKITR

-231 SAQSAKTRGKVTNLI
+231 SAESAKTRANTTNLI

-258 ATSLAAHQK
+258 ATSLAAHQN

-273 SNDGINQSTANF
+273 SNEGLSQSTRKF
-285 IKSLGNIHNVTIVG
+285 IQSIGNIDSVTIVG

-306 SVKSQIEALTR
+306 SVKNQIENLTKKR
-317 KSVTRLSGADRYASS
+317 VTRLAGVDRYESS
-332 VEVAKRVNASPAEV
+332 VEVAKRVNANPAEV

-371 LLVKKDVLPLSVR
+371 LLVKKDVLPLKVR
-384 EYLKKNNSIYKLTTI
+384 EYMKNTNSIYKLTTI

-426 VDKQGKGIIKA
+426 LDKQGRGLIKA

-449 NNKYYS
+449 NNKYYNS
-455 AIKEYD
+455 IKEYD

>member
-1 MKKLVALMLAC
+1 MLVC
-12 MLSLPVVSVADK
+12 MLSFPVVSAADK
-24 DSTNDRISEKIEAH
+24 DSANNTPSEKVE
-38 TFDSAQK
+38 S
-45 SNADTNKKK
+45 STNETNVNNTNEK
-54 TDAKDKQADAKDTSN
+54 T
-69 KKEASDK
+69 
-76 KDVANKTDKK
+76 
-86 DVTDK
+86 
-91 KDFSDK
+91 
-97 KKNEKKQDQITTN
+97 KNEKQQEQITTN

-139 FANTDKVILVNDNAY
+139 FANTNKVILVNDNAY

-168 PLLYTGKNSLSI
+168 PLLYTGKNSLSV

-196 MGGVNTISKKVE
+196 MGGVNTISKNVE
-208 NNLKKNFPHAKITR
+208 NKLRKNFPHAKITR

-231 SAQSAKTRGKVTNLI
+231 SAESVKTRANTTNLI

-258 ATSLAAHQK
+258 ATSLAAHQN

-273 SNDGINQSTANF
+273 SNEGLSQSTRKF
-285 IKSLGNIHNVTIVG
+285 IQSIGNIDSVTIVG

-306 SVKSQIEALTR
+306 SVKNQIEALTKKR
-317 KSVTRLSGADRYASS
+317 VTRLAGVDRYESS
-332 VEVAKRVNASPAEV
+332 VEVAKRVNANPAEV

-371 LLVKKDVLPLSVR
+371 LLVKKDVIPLKVR
-384 EYLKKNNSIYKLTTI
+384 EYMKDTNSIYKLTTI

-426 VDKQGKGIIKA
+426 VDKQGRGLIKA

-449 NNKYYS
+449 NNKYYNS
-455 AIKEYD
+455 IKEYD

>member
-24 DSTNDRISEKIEAH
+24 DSTNKDVSEKIEAH
-38 TFDSAQK
+38 TFDSATK
-45 SNADTNKKK
+45 SDADTNSKK
-54 TDAKDKQADAKDTSN
+54 TNAKDKQADAKNQKSDAKDTSN
-69 KKEASDK
+69 KKDS
-76 KDVANKTDKK
+76 TDKK
-86 DVTDK
+86 K
-91 KDFSDK
+91 Q
-97 KKNEKKQDQITTN
+97 EKKQDQITTN

-139 FANTDKVILVNDNAY
+139 FANTNKVILVNDNAY

-168 PLLYTGKNSLSI
+168 PLLYTGKNSLST

-208 NNLKKNFPHAKITR
+208 NSLKRNFPHAKITR

-231 SAQSAKTRGKVTNLI
+231 SAESARTRAKTTNLI

-258 ATSLAAHQK
+258 ATSLAAHQN

-285 IKSLGNIHNVTIVG
+285 IKSLGNIRNVTIVG

-306 SVKSQIEALTR
+306 SVKNQIEALTR
-317 KSVTRLSGADRYASS
+317 KPVTRLSGVDRYESS
-332 VEVAKRVNASPAEV
+332 VEVAKRVNANPAEV

-384 EYLKKNNSIYKLTTI
+384 EYLKKTDSIYKLTTI